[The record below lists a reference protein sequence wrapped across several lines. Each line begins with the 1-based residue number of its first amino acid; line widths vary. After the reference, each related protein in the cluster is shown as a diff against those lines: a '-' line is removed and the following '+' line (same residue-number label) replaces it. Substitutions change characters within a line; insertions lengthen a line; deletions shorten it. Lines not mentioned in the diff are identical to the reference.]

1 VSHSEALVIGAGVGG
16 LTAAVALHQQGW
28 SVTVLERA
36 PDIEAV
42 GAGLGLT
49 PNSLRALDM
58 IGLGDTVRSMRT
70 WQAEGG
76 LRTPSGRWLSR
87 TSQDAAA
94 KRFSGPLV
102 PLHRATLISLLR
114 SRLPVDAV
122 RTGTAAEVV
131 DAGGPRR
138 AALVR
143 GGGQEWKADLVV
155 AADGIHSPARGVLFP
170 GCPAPRYAGFT
181 AWRIVIPALEKS
193 YAPHE
198 TWGRGTL
205 WGTQPLFD
213 GRLYA
218 YAAATVPVGEH
229 APDDERAELLRRFG
243 TWHDPV
249 PAVLE
254 AVEPAQVLRNDVF
267 QTAEP
272 LPAYHG
278 GRVALLGDAA
288 HAMPPTLGQ
297 GGNQAIEDAIVLAH
311 HARPGADVAE
321 ALAAYTDAR
330 LPRTMEVVR
339 RAVRVSRLIT
349 LTSAPACLLR
359 DTAMT
364 AVNRVAPHLALRA
377 LDGIA
382 DWSPPGHTYASRSK
396 RDGTSAESAPK

>member
-1 VSHSEALVIGAGVGG
+1 MSQSEALVIGAGVGG

-28 SVTVLERA
+28 RVTVLERA
-36 PDIEAV
+36 PGLEAV

-70 WQAEGG
+70 WRSEGG

-87 TSQDAAA
+87 TSNDAAA
-94 KRFSGPLV
+94 ERFGGPLV
-102 PLHRATLISLLR
+102 PLHRATLISLLH
-114 SRLPVDAV
+114 SKLPAGSV
-122 RTGTAAEVV
+122 RTGTAAEIT
-131 DAGGPRR
+131 DPGGQGRMAR
-138 AALVR
+138 VR

-181 AWRIVIPALEKS
+181 AWRMVIPAPDQT

-213 GRLYA
+213 GRVYA
-218 YAAATVPVGEH
+218 YAAATVPEGER
-229 APDDERAELLRRFG
+229 APGDERAELLHRFG
-243 TWHDPV
+243 TWHEPV
-249 PAVLE
+249 PAILE
-254 AVEPAQVLRNDVF
+254 AVRPEQILRNDVH
-267 QTAEP
+267 QAAVP
-272 LPAYHG
+272 LPAYHR
-278 GRVALLGDAA
+278 GRVAVLGDAA

-297 GGNQAIEDAIVLAH
+297 GGNQAIEDAVVLAH
-311 HARPGADVAE
+311 HARPSADLSQ
-321 ALAAYTDAR
+321 ALTAYTHDR
-330 LPRTMEVVR
+330 LPRTMDVVR
-339 RAVRVSRLIT
+339 RAVRVSRMVT
-349 LTSAPACLLR
+349 LTSAPACALR

-364 AVNRVAPHLALRA
+364 VVNRLAPHLALRA

-382 DWSPPGHTYASRSK
+382 DWSPPGHTYASPSH
-396 RDGTSAESAPK
+396 RDGKAAKYAPN